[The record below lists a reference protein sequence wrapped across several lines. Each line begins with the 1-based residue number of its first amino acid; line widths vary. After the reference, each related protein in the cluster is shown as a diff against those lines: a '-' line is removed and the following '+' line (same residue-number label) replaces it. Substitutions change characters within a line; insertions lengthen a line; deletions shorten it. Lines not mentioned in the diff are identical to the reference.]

1 MADDDGGGLR
11 PAFKT
16 ASRRLLEGFKT
27 FHPNRGGHAAI
38 QVTDTC
44 WKSGKTWELQSRFQ
58 SIDRFVASSLLEGMN
73 TRTWFQR
80 TYVLC
85 LVWASFALIAAA
97 QADVDWNVTRNLG
110 PSDRKAILEIARRA
124 GIGEP
129 RYVSV
134 PVLSSCALVQ
144 VESMRVVEGNR
155 VRSSILGVR
164 QLHGPECPAIRADQR
179 SIRRGNW
186 IAFLGTLNPQSRER
200 WRVRDG
206 SWNIDI
212 DLSADVPYEDAVTI
226 VLAVRRRQLV
236 DARPAAL
243 GNSPSLSYVDPNSIT
258 SIQTPHVGLVR
269 PATPG
274 EYTVAM
280 TGSQHSSGRAGSGE
294 SLTVRVQNGTVE
306 LRDHDQVI
314 F

>member
-1 MADDDGGGLR
+1 
-11 PAFKT
+11 
-16 ASRRLLEGFKT
+16 
-27 FHPNRGGHAAI
+27 
-38 QVTDTC
+38 
-44 WKSGKTWELQSRFQ
+44 
-58 SIDRFVASSLLEGMN
+58 MN

-80 TYVLC
+80 SYALC
-85 LVWASFALIAAA
+85 LVWAAFVSIVAA
-97 QADVDWNVTRNLG
+97 QPDVDWNVTRNLG

-134 PVLSSCALVQ
+134 PVLSRCALVQ
-144 VESMRVVEGNR
+144 VESMRAVEGNR
-155 VRSSILGVR
+155 VRSGILGVR

-179 SIRRGNW
+179 FIRRGNW
-186 IAFLGTLNPQSRER
+186 VAFLGTLNPHSRER

-212 DLSADVPYEDAVTI
+212 DLGADVPFKDAVTI

-236 DARPAAL
+236 DARPAAP
-243 GNSPSLSYVDPNSIT
+243 GKSSSLSYVDPNSIM

-274 EYTVAM
+274 EYTVS
-280 TGSQHSSGRAGSGE
+280 TVSQDSSGRAGSGE

-306 LRDHDQVI
+306 LRDHHQVI